1 MRKILLT
8 IFAIVSQANTLEVE
22 ENAIVVPT
30 FESLINEHVRLF
42 IFKKNSHLCGLTLGT
57 VRLLNSRTKG
67 MQYRIKFCKNFQVS
81 ST

>member
-1 MRKILLT
+1 MT

-42 IFKKNSHLCGLTLGT
+42 IFKKKSDLCGLI
-57 VRLLNSRTKG
+57 RDCAF
-67 MQYRIKFCKNFQVS
+67 INFDHKS
-81 ST
+81 FHKM